1 MAKFEIF
8 EDRAGEFRFR
18 LVANNGETVASSEGY
33 TQKQGCEHGIS
44 VIKEIASEAEVV
56 DLT

>member
-8 EDRAGEFRFR
+8 KDRAGEFRFR

-33 TQKQGCEHGIS
+33 TQKHSCEHGIA
-44 VIKEIASEAEVV
+44 VIKEIASKAEVV